1 MKKVK
6 NILSRFKTKK
16 LTTFFV
22 TFGILVAMLM
32 ISFNISFVW
41 GLKEEEN
48 ILEKLGPPNAY
59 EFFFRSKNTSIFLN
73 DINGLLNN
81 LEENLDE
88 HIGVYITDFLL
99 NLDKAEANQ
108 FFEGEAG
115 WFGENSKWNPPL
127 LEGRYYTR
135 EEILKRKDVVVIGQN
150 LKKYM

>member
-59 EFFFRSKNTSIFLN
+59 EFFLGQKIQ
-73 DINGLLNN
+73 
-81 LEENLDE
+81 
-88 HIGVYITDFLL
+88 
-99 NLDKAEANQ
+99 A
-108 FFEGEAG
+108 FF
-115 WFGENSKWNPPL
+115 
-127 LEGRYYTR
+127 
-135 EEILKRKDVVVIGQN
+135 
-150 LKKYM
+150 